1 VWAATANRGLAP
13 SSCAGRRAS
22 VAERVLHGE
31 RASTGPSRATE
42 EEIVSPN
49 VPDPRLRWRRAST
62 VRVCLALL
70 FFGCAAKQEASYEVL
85 VRVESEP
92 GRPLAGAQI
101 AFAGQ
106 VVGAS
111 DAQGRVALRLKGSPG
126 TSSA

>member
-85 VRVESEP
+85 VRVESP
-92 GRPLAGAQI
+92 AGPLL
-101 AFAGQ
+101 
-106 VVGAS
+106 VP
-111 DAQGRVALRLKGSPG
+111 RSP
-126 TSSA
+126 SQARWSARATRRAAWHFG